1 MHKGLDEKKASLPK
15 FSTGFNDQS
24 VLAFCRNTAAL

>member
-15 FSTGFNDQS
+15 FLTGFNEQA
-24 VLAFCRNTAAL
+24 VLAFC